1 MSPRKPPGRKKA
13 AAGRKKTTQGARQG
27 TPSSSRKRTTTRSRL
42 RLLPRRTPPA
52 RPTTPPPSAFPQAQ
66 DGSLK
71 QKLLFELVRARVAVH
86 AAIQGV
92 APGSAEETVGP
103 GRWSV
108 REHVLHLH
116 ATDRAVLRSVEA
128 ALLGRTPEWMSLP
141 TAAREAWGQ
150 ESLAPLLHFDWSEAL
165 RRLHAG
171 RDQLM
176 ETLESVA
183 EDPASTWEPGH
194 PFAALLAL
202 VIAGDREHAEAIKR
216 WRTTRESG

>member
-1 MSPRKPPGRKKA
+1 
-13 AAGRKKTTQGARQG
+13 
-27 TPSSSRKRTTTRSRL
+27 
-42 RLLPRRTPPA
+42 
-52 RPTTPPPSAFPQAQ
+52 
-66 DGSLK
+66 
-71 QKLLFELVRARVAVH
+71 
-86 AAIQGV
+86 
-92 APGSAEETVGP
+92 
-103 GRWSV
+103 V

-116 ATDRAVLRSVEA
+116 TTDRAVLRSVEG

-141 TAAREAWGQ
+141 TAEREAWEH
-150 ESLAPLLHFDWSEAL
+150 ESLAPLLHLDWSEAL

-194 PFAALLAL
+194 PLAALLAL

-216 WRTTRESG
+216 WRTTRDSG